1 MKTPVTVLA
10 LTAMAITSA
19 LAQAPSAAA
28 TRSDIASIRESY
40 APGNQTVPDPDRD
53 FDGQY
58 ARHVYF

>member
-1 MKTPVTVLA
+1 MKTPIIVLA

-19 LAQAPSAAA
+19 VAQAPSAEA
-28 TRSDIASIRESY
+28 TRNGIADIRQSY

-58 ARHVYF
+58 ARHIYF